1 MTDRSGP
8 SSERKLARPKQD
20 NLVQGRR
27 TRPIESERGRKSKRR
42 RPVAADLFCGA
53 GGLSV
58 GFRAA
63 GFRIAFANDIVEDF
77 QRTYE
82 HNHPGTEFFPGS
94 VEDLNT
100 NAIFRR
106 TDLRRGDV
114 DVLIGGPPCQGF
126 SINAP
131 NRTLTDSRNYLFE
144 HYGRLV
150 LEGLHPKVILMENVP
165 GMLSLDGGRFV
176 NEIYNLF
183 GRAGYLMKHMVLCA
197 AHYGIPQERWRLFF
211 IGTSQDTDITFPFP
225 THIAPV
231 RANFTASRGLTW
243 LSELTNGNRQGSLF
257 HGGAELE
264 GFVPVRDA
272 IDDLPALRLQEGEE
286 EAGYAQPPRSEYQ
299 RNLRTGSSK
308 LFNHVAGALS
318 KQNRERLSHIPP
330 GGSWRDIPH
339 HMLPAGMKRARRSDH
354 TRRYGRIDPDGLSG
368 TILTKCD
375 PHWGSFF
382 HYEQDRALTVREA
395 ARLQSFPDNFRFL
408 GSRVSQYTQ
417 VGNAVPPLLGE
428 VLARHIR
435 KTLL

>member
-1 MTDRSGP
+1 MAIAHK
-8 SSERKLARPKQD
+8 SEAGGKGQEGA
-20 NLVQGRR
+20 
-27 TRPIESERGRKSKRR
+27 PI
-42 RPVAADLFCGA
+42 AADLFCGA

-63 GFRIAFANDIVEDF
+63 GFQIAFANEIVEDF

-82 HNHPGTEFFPGS
+82 HNHRGTEFFPGS
-94 VEDLNT
+94 IEDLT
-100 NAIFRR
+100 AKAIFKR
-106 TDLRRGDV
+106 TGLGRGDI

-131 NRTLTDSRNYLFE
+131 KRTLSDARNYLFE

-183 GRAGYLMKHMVLCA
+183 GRAGYRMKHMVLCA

-211 IGTSQDTDITFPFP
+211 IGTTQDTDISFPFP
-225 THIAPV
+225 THAAPV
-231 RANFTASRGLTW
+231 RANFTASRKLTW
-243 LSELTNGNRQGSLF
+243 LSEMANGDGQASLF
-257 HGGAELE
+257 QGCAE
-264 GFVPVRDA
+264 FKSFIPVRDA
-272 IDDLPALRLQEGEE
+272 IDDLPTLGIQEGEE
-286 EAGYAQPPRSEYQ
+286 EMEYPRPARSEYQ
-299 RNLRTGSSK
+299 QHLRNGSKK
-308 LFNHVAGALS
+308 LFNHVVGALS
-318 KQNRERLSHIPP
+318 KQNRERLRHIPP

-339 HMLPAGMKRARRSDH
+339 EMLPKGMKRARRSDH

-395 ARLQSFPDNFRFL
+395 ARLQSFPDAFRFL

-417 VGNAVPPLLGE
+417 VGNAVPPLLAE
-428 VLARHIR
+428 VLAQHIR